1 MPCIHVLTEP
11 TEVYPL
17 NPTLLGAS
25 TAGTE
30 AVARDA
36 VIGYLA
42 ELLPRHSET
51 GDEDRTAAE
60 LLLLALIARVTSKA
74 PGSVPLGTLSLNLL
88 LPRADP
94 AVAVP
99 AQNGTVN
106 GIQNGPVNGTHDS
119 PSNEPQNGGANGAE
133 KRYPAFE
140 RLIEGIGRVI
150 PLLVDVSLSI
160 RLLSEHPFYPR
171 SSHVVASS
179 ATPGSL
185 AGESL
190 QSGLLQLAP
199 STMVLI
205 NEDTLE
211 GGSLQDRGVK
221 NLQALAETV
230 KTQKLRYE
238 FPYVSED
245 FGMETDLGFI
255 VVGQGKTLLPVSNG
269 LVIMVEF
276 TLNCSF

>member
-17 NPTLLGAS
+17 NPNLLGAYT
-25 TAGTE
+25 TATE
-30 AVARDA
+30 AVTRGA
-36 VIGYLA
+36 VIEYLA
-42 ELLPRHSET
+42 ELLPRHPET
-51 GDEDRTAAE
+51 KAVDRTAAE

-88 LPRADP
+88 LPRATP
-94 AVAVP
+94 AVALP
-99 AQNGTVN
+99 AQNGAVNGIPNGTVN
-106 GIQNGPVNGTHDS
+106 GTHDTPTNGVQNGALNRS
-119 PSNEPQNGGANGAE
+119 E

-140 RLIEGIGRVI
+140 RLVKGIGRVI
-150 PLLVDVSLSI
+150 PLLVDVPLSMS
-160 RLLSEHPFYPR
+160 LLSEHPFYPR

-179 ATPGSL
+179 TTPGAH

-245 FGMETDLGFI
+245 FGMETDLGFV
-255 VVGQGKTLLPVSNG
+255 VVGQGKTLLPVSTEH
-269 LVIMVEF
+269 VQV
-276 TLNCSF
+276 